1 MHIRE
6 ADPADASE
14 VVDLFQRLYAE
25 TKFLL
30 YEPGEAVPAVRETAD
45 RMALAAQNE
54 TGAMFVAEAQGKL
67 IGVAFGNRGGAKKT
81 RHSLF
86 LVMAV
91 LQAWTGRGVGRSLI
105 EAREGWA
112 VSKRMH
118 RLELTVSTMNHRAI
132 SLYEKVG
139 FAREGV
145 KRHSLNIEGRYVDE
159 LYMSKL
165 VGP

>member
-1 MHIRE
+1 
-6 ADPADASE
+6 
-14 VVDLFQRLYAE
+14 
-25 TKFLL
+25 
-30 YEPGEAVPAVRETAD
+30 
-45 RMALAAQNE
+45 
-54 TGAMFVAEAQGKL
+54 
-67 IGVAFGNRGGAKKT
+67 
-81 RHSLF
+81 
-86 LVMAV
+86 
-91 LQAWTGRGVGRSLI
+91 
-105 EAREGWA
+105 
-112 VSKRMH
+112 MH